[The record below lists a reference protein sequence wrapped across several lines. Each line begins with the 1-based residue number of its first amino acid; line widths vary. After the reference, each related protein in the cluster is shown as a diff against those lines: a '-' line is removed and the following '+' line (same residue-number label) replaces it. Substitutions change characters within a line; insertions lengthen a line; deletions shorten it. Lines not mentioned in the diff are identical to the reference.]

1 MSTFTDGE
9 EVVGNS
15 SGLHYKVLVSRPSSG
30 MIVVE
35 RHSDGGYLVMRE
47 TAFSKIPPTV
57 AECVRSLDVAVKCGA
72 DRGQYEVLVGDLVA
86 AHKRETT

>member
-9 EVVGNS
+9 EVVGETT
-15 SGLHYKVLVSRPSSG
+15 GQHYKVLVSRPNRG
-30 MIVVE
+30 AIVVE
-35 RHSDGGYLVMRE
+35 RHRDGEYLVMRE
-47 TAFSKIPPTV
+47 TAFRKIPPTV

-86 AHKRETT
+86 AHKRENM